1 MTESNVTDSKDQAD
15 KPALSGRAAT
25 GARVA
30 LVETWQAAKK
40 TFAFALAADDYGAPW
55 RDRLTKS
62 ADRIRDLTQQDA
74 DVALYMMLQTAANDT
89 ENYSAS
95 HSMYCAVVADLCA
108 SYLEFPEA
116 EAAAVRNAAL
126 TMNLGML
133 SIQNSM
139 AQQIEALSPAQ
150 KSHIEVHAAGSVE
163 LLKSAGVDD
172 PLWLETVRRHHRPVD
187 EGESADPLTPP
198 QRLAQLLQRIDVF
211 TAKLSRRKTR
221 PGASATIA
229 ARDAC
234 LDDTGLPDATGAT
247 MLRVLGLYPPGS
259 FVRLVNGD
267 FAVVVRRGQKAHT
280 PMVACVRRADGG
292 VISPPVALDTQL
304 RQNAIQRSLS
314 ADDVKVRLDHERVV
328 GARS

>member
-1 MTESNVTDSKDQAD
+1 MTEEQASD
-15 KPALSGRAAT
+15 NEAQAEKPALSERAAAA
-25 GARVA
+25 ARVA
-30 LVETWQAAKK
+30 LVETWQATKK
-40 TFAFALAADDYGAPW
+40 TFAVTLAAAGDGAPW
-55 RDRLTKS
+55 LDRLSKS
-62 ADRIRDLTQQDA
+62 ADRIRDVTRQDA

-95 HSMYCAVVADLCA
+95 HSIYCAVVADLCSA
-108 SYLEFPEA
+108 YLEFPEA
-116 EAAAVRNAAL
+116 EATAVRNAAL
-126 TMNLGML
+126 TMNIGML
-133 SIQNSM
+133 SMQNSM
-139 AQQIEALSPAQ
+139 SQQIDAPSSEQ
-150 KSHIEVHAAGSVE
+150 KLRIAEHAAGSVE

-172 PLWLETVRRHHRPVD
+172 ALWLETVRRHHRPID
-187 EGESADPLTPP
+187 EGESSDPLTPT
-198 QRLAQLLQRIDVF
+198 QRMAQLLQRIDVF

-221 PGASATIA
+221 PGSTATIA

-259 FVRLVNGD
+259 FVCLVNGD
-267 FAVVVRRGQKAHT
+267 LAVVIRRGQKAHT
-280 PMVACVRRADGG
+280 PIVACVRRANGG
-292 VISPPVALDTQL
+292 VISQPFALDTQL